1 MVLCELRTEFK
12 LNVETAKT
20 RKERKKERKREKK
33 KWRCKLNCDPGRVAQ
48 GRAASYLIWVS
59 ISFSLW
65 FDWSFSLWFDCALL
79 RFLDFLFIFLFF
91 WYFWEWLRD
100 LRLKIFF
107 WFVNR
112 VLETW
117 FLGRCHVKKKTP
129 HQTWSTH
136 GNRVFKTQ
144 FIGQN
149 WVFKIWDASK
159 KYSLKMRPTNY
170 NVWKLG
176 LISIFLRDNHLHVLS
191 LE

>member
-1 MVLCELRTEFK
+1 MEMQAQPSTQVTRPPIWSGSLYLSLSDLIDLSLSDLIVLC
-12 LNVETAKT
+12 
-20 RKERKKERKREKK
+20 
-33 KWRCKLNCDPGRVAQ
+33 C
-48 GRAASYLIWVS
+48 VS
-59 ISFSLW
+59 WISF
-65 FDWSFSLWFDCALL
+65 
-79 RFLDFLFIFLFF
+79 LFFLFF

>member
-1 MVLCELRTEFK
+1 MVLCELRIEFK

-20 RKERKKERKREKK
+20 WKERKRE
-33 KWRCKLNCDPGRVAQ
+33 RRRRRRNGDASSTVDLGRAAQ

-65 FDWSFSLWFDCALL
+65 FDWSFSLWFDYALL
-79 RFLDFLFIFLFF
+79 RFLDFLFIYLFI

-117 FLGRCHVKKKTP
+117 FLGRCHVKKKNTTSDVINP
-129 HQTWSTH
+129 WKS
-136 GNRVFKTQ
+136 
-144 FIGQN
+144 
-149 WVFKIWDASK
+149 
-159 KYSLKMRPTNY
+159 SL
-170 NVWKLG
+170 
-176 LISIFLRDNHLHVLS
+176 
-191 LE
+191 